1 MIVSQISPPVTTK
14 DGVDFVESKSV
25 LRIAKMLVLGGFFLL
40 ICESFAWSKDNENKG
55 LLTAE
60 QIKTE
65 LTLIEKL
72 LEQQHPN
79 FGFYKSATEVKDA
92 FIRARSAAS
101 APLSVQKY
109 FNLVYPLVAQ
119 VKDSHTCIFAPRK
132 IRRNSFRYDGAA
144 FPLLVTFHEDVAVVN
159 RKHNQVEVGTKII
172 EINSRTIPEIISDLS
187 DFSCHDGN
195 NISATLNRM
204 NQNFPLMYQMAYG
217 NRLSF
222 TVLMITPDG
231 REISKRMR
239 NRPVNVMSSL
249 YEPSTWLKGFIKT
262 RWKKKEQT
270 YYMKIRSFLVDKDR
284 FARSME
290 RVFKDVSEKNAK
302 HLVIDL
308 RGNGGGWVSNA
319 SLLLAYLLNR
329 RHYFPHYFHV
339 PSKKLNALAT
349 VLPNKKLVKNERD
362 ALKEANHFIGRIK
375 RFSGR
380 KRAYP
385 QGLYALARSQA
396 WGKKSFKGELHVLID
411 GGTYSAASMMAAQLR
426 LNRKVTFYGDIA
438 GGAPNRNC
446 SSPHHVYVLPHSGF
460 QLQVAWNCNI
470 EKLNRRPGVFRPDFF
485 FVDEA
490 HDSRWKD
497 RLLKLV
503 YKKIAGKWFPPLPLE
518 KPLKLK

>member
-1 MIVSQISPPVTTK
+1 M
-14 DGVDFVESKSV
+14 
-25 LRIAKMLVLGGFFLL
+25 
-40 ICESFAWSKDNENKG
+40 
-55 LLTAE
+55 
-60 QIKTE
+60 
-65 LTLIEKL
+65 
-72 LEQQHPN
+72 
-79 FGFYKSATEVKDA
+79 TEVKDA
-92 FIRARSAAS
+92 FARARSAATT
-101 APLSVQKY
+101 PLSIQNY
-109 FNLVYPLVAQ
+109 FNLAYPLVAQ
-119 VKDSHTCIFAPRK
+119 IKDSHTCIFAPRK
-132 IRRNSFRYDGAA
+132 IRRDSFRHDGAA
-144 FPLLVTFHEDVAVVN
+144 FPLLMTFHEDFAVVN
-159 RKHNQVEVGTKII
+159 RNREQVEAGTKII
-172 EINSRTIPEIISDLS
+172 EINNRTIPEIVFGLS
-187 DFSCHDGN
+187 DFSCQDGN
-195 NISATLNRM
+195 NVSATLNRM
-204 NQNFPLMYQMAYG
+204 NRNFPLVYQMAYG
-217 NRLSF
+217 NHFSF
-222 TVLMITPDG
+222 TVAMVTPDG
-231 REISKRMR
+231 RKISKKLRSM
-239 NRPVNVMSSL
+239 PVNIMNSL
-249 YEPSTWLKGFIKT
+249 YAPPTLLKSFIKT
-262 RWKKKEQT
+262 RWKTNEQT
-270 YYMKIRSFLVDKDR
+270 YYMKIRSFLVGKDR

-290 RVFKDVSEKNAK
+290 RVFKEVREKDVK

-349 VLPNKKLVKNERD
+349 VLPNTKLVKDEQD
-362 ALKEANHFIGRIK
+362 ALKEANHFIGQIK
-375 RFSGR
+375 RFGGR

-396 WGKKSFKGELHVLID
+396 WGKKSFKGELHVLVD
-411 GGTYSAASMMAAQLR
+411 GGTHSAASMMAAQLR
-426 LNRKVTFYGDIA
+426 LKRKVTFYGDIA

-470 EKLNRRPGVFRPDFF
+470 EKLNRKPGVFKPDFF